1 MGYMD
6 TLAISASGMTAERLR
21 MDVVANNLANVNTT
35 RTPGGGPF
43 RRQQVTFT
51 PAGTSFGET
60 LAHLSDADSS
70 GGEDGEGDT
79 AGGVQVSGIVP
90 DTRPFKR
97 GLRAGPPG
105 RRQTRL
111 RQPAER
117 GHRHRDGG
125 HDERHPRLRSQ
136 RLGHRRGQVY
146 GNEGAGDWP
155 RVTAQNASCNRLAI
169 TEGDGGKRLAEP
181 LIPQSRME
189 I

>member
-60 LAHLSDADSS
+60 LAHLSDADSG
-70 GGEDGEGDT
+70 GGEDGGGDA

-97 GLRAGPPG
+97 VYEPGHPDADKQGYVSLPNVDTVTEMVDMMSATRAYEANVSAIGAVKSMAMKALEIG
-105 RRQTRL
+105 R
-111 RQPAER
+111 A
-117 GHRHRDGG
+117 
-125 HDERHPRLRSQ
+125 
-136 RLGHRRGQVY
+136 
-146 GNEGAGDWP
+146 
-155 RVTAQNASCNRLAI
+155 
-169 TEGDGGKRLAEP
+169 
-181 LIPQSRME
+181 
-189 I
+189 

>member
-60 LAHLSDADSS
+60 LAHLSDADSD
-70 GGEDGEGDT
+70 GGEDGGGDA

-97 GLRAGPPG
+97 VYEPGHPDADKQGYVSLPNVDTVSEMVDMMSATRAYEANVSAIGAVKSMAMKALEIG
-105 RRQTRL
+105 R
-111 RQPAER
+111 A
-117 GHRHRDGG
+117 
-125 HDERHPRLRSQ
+125 
-136 RLGHRRGQVY
+136 
-146 GNEGAGDWP
+146 
-155 RVTAQNASCNRLAI
+155 
-169 TEGDGGKRLAEP
+169 
-181 LIPQSRME
+181 
-189 I
+189 